1 MNIKDLHGKPFM
13 LIIRGLPGSGKSTF
27 AELINQMCVEPLIHA
42 EADQYF
48 VEKFDGVFEPRRI
61 ADAHAWCRQKVQRA
75 IDDSN
80 NVIVSNTFTRE
91 WEYDDYLT
99 MAAKANYNIFVITM
113 NNIHGSKS
121 IHDVPEETI
130 TKMRDRFEHNL

>member
-1 MNIKDLHGKPFM
+1 MNIKDMIDKPFM

-27 AELINQMCVEPLIHA
+27 AELISHMTVEPIVIA

-75 IDDSN
+75 IDDRN

-91 WEYDDYLT
+91 WEYDEYLT
-99 MAAKANYNIFVITM
+99 MASRANYNIFVITM
-113 NNIHGSKS
+113 NNIHGNKS
-121 IHDVPEETI
+121 THGVPEETV
-130 TKMRDRFEHNL
+130 TKMRDRFEHSL